1 MLGKTVRSFFME
13 TRKLR
18 NRVLNQQVH
27 RVSHINSSELCLI
40 LTIFTR
46 PRGPARKILDFLS
59 SKVTLENTYMFT
71 NSFLES
77 FYKKLLWD
85 YSLGCNESLG
95 FFIRYFIRFSRFV
108 EQPSYART

>member
-13 TRKLR
+13 KRKLGK
-18 NRVLNQQVH
+18 RVLNQQVH

-46 PRGPARKILDFLS
+46 PRGPARNILDFLS
-59 SKVTLENTYMFT
+59 SKVILENTSMFT
-71 NSFLES
+71 SSFLES

-85 YSLGCNESLG
+85 YCLGCK
-95 FFIRYFIRFSRFV
+95 
-108 EQPSYART
+108 